1 MLFINKQR
9 YVRSD
14 LASEFNKMDATDKL
28 SNPEGKG
35 YAVCVNDPFLL
46 ITLLMYLRERSAS
59 IILIHEDTPK
69 TTAAELATRARCHYL
84 VYGQLDEILTL
95 QPPATVH
102 EPSLLQFSSG
112 TTGEPKLIA
121 RRWSQIDSEIDS
133 YNRKLSPSSMDRPLI
148 LVPVSH
154 SYGLITGLLAGMAR
168 EAEPIV
174 VHSKNPKFSLHMI
187 QTTENSF
194 VYAVPFLYHLLNAL
208 GKDELKYHK
217 LISSGAPLNETL
229 LARLKRVSDEVWQ
242 QYGCTETGCVSLG
255 TQLTDYTDVG
265 TPLDDLQVSIASDGT
280 EVSSADLPS
289 EIIVTGGAGRVNT
302 KDVGY
307 WSEGGRLHLSGRM
320 DDLINLSGLK
330 VIPAEVER
338 VMERM
343 PGVEEAVVYRMNH
356 SIWGEAVQA
365 LAVVSGA
372 VSQND
377 LRQWCI
383 EHLPAYKVPS
393 AIKIV
398 KEIPK
403 SAAGKISRKY
413 LCEMERDA

>member
-1 MLFINKQR
+1 M
-9 YVRSD
+9 
-14 LASEFNKMDATDKL
+14 
-28 SNPEGKG
+28 
-35 YAVCVNDPFLL
+35 
-46 ITLLMYLRERSAS
+46 RERSVPFDHLVNVFARP
-59 IILIHEDTPK
+59 IGIHSLDPRGYAEDNGGGAGNPRALPLSGLR
-69 TTAAELATRARCHYL
+69 TTRRNPHIT
-84 VYGQLDEILTL
+84 T
-95 QPPATVH
+95 PATVH

-121 RRWSQIDSEIDS
+121 RRWRQIGSEIDS
-133 YNRKLSPSSMDRPLI
+133 YNRKLAPSSMDRPLI

-187 QTTENSF
+187 QTTENSL
-194 VYAVPFLYHLLNAL
+194 VYAVPFLYHLLNTL

-229 LARLKRVSDEVWQ
+229 LARLKGISDEVWQ

-255 TQLTDYTDVG
+255 TQLSDYTDVG
-265 TPLDDLQVSIASDGT
+265 TPLDDLEVSMASDGT
-280 EVSSADLPS
+280 GVSSADLPS
-289 EIIVTGGAGRVNT
+289 EIIVSGGAGRVHT
-302 KDVGY
+302 KDVGF

-343 PGVEEAVVYRMNH
+343 PGVEEAVVFRMNH
-356 SIWGEAVQA
+356 AIWGEAVQA

-393 AIKIV
+393 AIRIV

-413 LCEMERDA
+413 LCEMERTRNGATRDSGAFEERDHGTAAD